1 MVRQQIST
9 QADNAFTASG
19 VIKGKKIRVN
29 RIPAITRQQIIDNRK
44 HFGNLF
50 IQHEGSVFLNVPAST
65 ITEPTPVAGSLTP
78 GNFEAVGFGIPVMF
92 QVGIVKHTAK
102 GRTGKLGITHIEI
115 GAKNEHGSAWATS
128 PAVDL
133 DALSVPALLRMAI
146 QASRCVGMTFPVGW
160 INDSNGKALGQF
172 AVGDLLPV
180 GSWIGYGIRKTKV
193 VDPKTKQ
200 HQLVEVDTRCEV
212 VLWDAG
218 EVEAL
223 NDKHVRHLTGKAP
236 AGRKKERG
244 SMTDPKVLKIVAK
257 LYAEAE
263 RGTDGLGKPAWV
275 RQQLIARHGLTYSES
290 WVRSVGKK
298 ARDAGLL
305 KTGRREVTK

>member
-1 MVRQQIST
+1 MVRLQIST

-19 VIKGKKIRVN
+19 VIKGKKVRVN
-29 RIPAITRQQIIDNRK
+29 RIPAITRQQIIDGRK
-44 HFGNLF
+44 HLGNFF
-50 IQHEGSVFLNVPAST
+50 IQQEGSVFLNVPAST

-78 GNFEAVGFGIPVMF
+78 GNFEAVGFGVPVMF
-92 QVGIVKHTAK
+92 QVGIVKHAAK

-115 GAKNEHGSAWATS
+115 GAKNEHGSAWETS
-128 PAVDL
+128 QAVDL

-146 QASRCVGMTFPVGW
+146 QASRCVGMAFPVGW
-160 INDSNGKALGQF
+160 TVDTDFKPLGVLR
-172 AVGDLLPV
+172 VGDAIPKNA
-180 GSWIGYGIRKTKV
+180 SKTWGATPRQGRIAS
-193 VDPKTKQ
+193 VD
-200 HQLVEVDTRCEV
+200 ERCEIE
-212 VLWDAG
+212 LWDAG

>member
-9 QADNAFTASG
+9 QANNAFTASG
-19 VIKGKKIRVN
+19 DIKGKKVRVN

-44 HFGNLF
+44 GLGNQF
-50 IQHEGSVFLNVPAST
+50 IQWKGSVFLNVPAST

-78 GNFEAVGFGIPVMF
+78 GNFEAVGFGVPVTF
-92 QVGIVKHTAK
+92 EVGIVKHQ
-102 GRTGKLGITHIEI
+102 LGITHIEI
-115 GAKNEHGSAWATS
+115 GAKHEPDSAWATS
-128 PAVDL
+128 SAVDL
-133 DALSVPALLRMAI
+133 DAISYSALLRMAI
-146 QASRCVGMTFPVGW
+146 QASRCVGMAFPVGW
-160 INDSNGKALGQF
+160 IMDWNGKALGQF

-180 GSWIGYGIRKTKV
+180 GSWIGYGFRKANL

-223 NDKHVRHLTGKAP
+223 DDKTVRHLTGKAP

-290 WVRSVGKK
+290 WVRGVGKK
-298 ARDAGLL
+298 ARDAGYLT
-305 KTGRREVTK
+305 TGRREVTK